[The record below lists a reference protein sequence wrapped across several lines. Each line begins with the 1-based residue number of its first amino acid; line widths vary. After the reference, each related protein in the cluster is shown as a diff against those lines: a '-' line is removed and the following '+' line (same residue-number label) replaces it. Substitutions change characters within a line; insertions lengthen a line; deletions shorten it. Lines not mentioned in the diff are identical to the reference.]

1 MNEADLKII
10 EDDKIVHE
18 LEFKDNEIVKY
29 VYRKD
34 NGIFDRPVEPLK
46 LNSQKLYK
54 CVFDLHRDKTSSFV
68 AVYDTNNEVILR
80 GNYLWANK
88 SEKTYE
94 DYINVLKEI
103 YNLKG
108 IKENFQC

>member
-1 MNEADLKII
+1 MNKADLKII
-10 EDDKIVHE
+10 EDDKIVHK
-18 LEFKDNEIVKY
+18 LEFKGNEIIKY

-34 NGIFDRPVEPLK
+34 NGIFDRPIEPLK

-54 CVFDLHRDKTSSFV
+54 CVFDLHRDKTSSYV
-68 AVYDTNNEVILR
+68 AVCNSNNEVILR
-80 GNYLWANK
+80 GNYLWANT

-94 DYINVLKEI
+94 DYIEVLKNI
-103 YNLKG
+103 YNLKQ